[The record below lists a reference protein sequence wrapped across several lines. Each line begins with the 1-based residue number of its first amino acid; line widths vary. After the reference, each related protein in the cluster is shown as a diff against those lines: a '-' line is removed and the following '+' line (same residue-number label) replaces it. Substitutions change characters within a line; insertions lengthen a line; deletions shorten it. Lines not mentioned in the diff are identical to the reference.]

1 MSPSHE
7 PKGSLSAQSGNDSQ
21 AHAAGASGV
30 DSKVYDAFN
39 RVQAVTEYDLK
50 GYVLTANQRFLDMMG
65 YELEEIVGEHHSLF
79 CFDDPAD
86 VDLQRKLWV
95 ALNSKKTLAN
105 NFSRKKKN
113 GEEIWLGAS
122 YNPVYDDNGDL
133 EKIAE
138 FAVDITSRIG
148 QKSRDTAKLHA
159 LDQAQ
164 AVIEFD
170 REGHVVHANQNFLK
184 TLGYK
189 LEEIVGK
196 HHRIFCE
203 PEFSDSNEYQ
213 EFWTGLQEGNNISAE
228 FKRISKSGKEV
239 WINASYNPIF
249 DGQKRVTGFVKFAT
263 DITVTR
269 ELQAENAS
277 KLAAVE
283 LSQAVIEF
291 DLNGIVLRANDNFLK
306 TMGYEGSSI
315 EGLHHRVF
323 CDKEYTETFAY
334 REFWE
339 KLKLG
344 EHVSGEFSRIAKNGD
359 IVWINA
365 SYNPVFDANG
375 KAFKVMKM
383 ATDVT
388 SVKTE
393 SMENSGKI
401 AALNRSRA
409 LIEFDL
415 DGNIITA
422 NDLFL
427 KTLNYQLSEV
437 EGKHHSMFCKHDY
450 VNSAEYLDFW
460 AKLKKG
466 EYDSGRY
473 VRLARDN
480 SEVWISASYN
490 PVYDTMGK
498 PYKVV
503 KIASEITAQVEVERN
518 VLRLAEEFSKS
529 AEAISEK
536 SGNVANSAQSL
547 GANTEEMNAAVE
559 ELTASIDSI
568 ASNSRNADNMAKST
582 QDAAELGA
590 KAISD
595 SIAAMDLIKTSSQGI
610 GDIVMVISEI
620 ANQTNLLAFN
630 AAIEAARAGEHG
642 LGFSVVADEVRK
654 LAERSS
660 QATKEITQLI
670 NESVKRVQQGSDTS
684 QDAVKSFK
692 DIVNGVHETTR
703 AISEIS
709 CAAEEQLIAAREVS
723 TSIQQI
729 SEASED
735 SALTAEKIAQATAD
749 LMVGATELSDNAGKL
764 VA

>member
-1 MSPSHE
+1 MSPSHD
-7 PKGSLSAQSGNDSQ
+7 PKGSRSTQSENNNQ
-21 AHAAGASGV
+21 VREGASIDF
-30 DSKVYDAFN
+30 DSKVYEAFD
-39 RVQAVTEYDLK
+39 RVQAIVEYDLK
-50 GYVLTANQRFLDMMG
+50 GYVLNANQRFLDMMG
-65 YELEEIVGEHHSLF
+65 YELDEIVGEHHSLF

-86 VDLQRKLWV
+86 AEVQRKLWV
-95 ALNSKKTLAN
+95 SLNSKKTVAN
-105 NFSRKKKN
+105 NYSRKKKN
-113 GEEIWLGAS
+113 GDEIWFGAS
-122 YNPVYDDNGDL
+122 YNPVYDDNGKL
-133 EKIAE
+133 EKVAE
-138 FAVDITSRIG
+138 FAVDITSRVG
-148 QKSRDTAKLHA
+148 QKTREEAKLHA
-159 LDQAQ
+159 LDEVQAI
-164 AVIEFD
+164 IEFD
-170 REGHVVHANQNFLK
+170 LDGNVIHANENFLK

-189 LEEIVGK
+189 LDEIVGK
-196 HHRIFCE
+196 HHRIFCDPDFAVTE
-203 PEFSDSNEYQ
+203 EYQ
-213 EFWTGLQEGNNISAE
+213 EFWYRLLEGERVSSE
-228 FKRISKSGKEV
+228 FKRIAKSGREV
-239 WINASYNPIF
+239 WINASYNPIY
-249 DGQKRVTGFVKFAT
+249 DDKKRVVGFVKFAT
-263 DITVTR
+263 DITKSR

-277 KLAAVE
+277 KLNALE

-291 DLNGIVLRANDNFLK
+291 DLNGTVLRANENFLK

-315 EGLHHRVF
+315 EGMHHRIF
-323 CDKEYTETFAY
+323 CDKEYTDSFAY

-339 KLKLG
+339 KLKVG
-344 EHVSGEFSRIAKNGD
+344 EFVSGEFSRLTKNGD

-375 KAFKVMKM
+375 KVIKVMKM

-388 SVKTE
+388 AVKKE

-401 AALNRSRA
+401 SALNRSRA
-409 LIEFDL
+409 VIEFDL

-427 KTLNYQLSEV
+427 KTLNYQLPEV
-437 EGKHHSMFCKHDY
+437 VGKHHSMFCKHDL

-466 EYDSGRY
+466 EFDSGRY

-498 PYKVV
+498 PYKVI
-503 KIASEITAQVEVERN
+503 KIASDITAQVEVEKN
-518 VLRLAEEFSKS
+518 VLRLADEFSQS

-595 SIAAMDLIKTSSQGI
+595 SIEAMELIKTSSQGI
-610 GDIVMVISEI
+610 GEIVMVISEI

-692 DIVNGVHETTR
+692 DIVSGVHETTR

-729 SEASED
+729 SEASET

-749 LMVGATELSDNAGKL
+749 LMVGANELSDNAGKL

>member
-1 MSPSHE
+1 MSPSHD
-7 PKGSLSAQSGNDSQ
+7 PKGSRLTSSENDSQ
-21 AHAAGASGV
+21 AHGGGHSGFN
-30 DSKVYDAFN
+30 SKVYEAFD
-39 RVQAVTEYDLK
+39 RVQAITEYDLN

-65 YELEEIVGEHHSLF
+65 YELDEIVGEHHSQF
-79 CFDDPAD
+79 CFDDPSDAD
-86 VDLQRKLWV
+86 IQRKLWV
-95 ALNSKKTLAN
+95 ALNSKKTIAN

-113 GEEIWLGAS
+113 GDEIWFGAS
-122 YNPVYDDNGDL
+122 YNPVYDDNGNL

-159 LDQAQ
+159 LDQVQ

-170 REGHVVHANQNFLK
+170 REGHVVHANENFLK

-189 LEEIVGK
+189 LEEVVGK

-203 PEFSDSNEYQ
+203 PDFSDSKEYQ
-213 EFWTGLQEGNNISAE
+213 EFWAQLMEGNSISAE
-228 FKRISKSGKEV
+228 FKRISKSGKDV

-249 DGQKRVTGFVKFAT
+249 DGHRQVTGFVKFAT

-269 ELQAENAS
+269 ELQAENTS
-277 KLAAVE
+277 KLNAIE

-306 TMGYEGSSI
+306 TMGYENSPI
-315 EGLHHRVF
+315 EGMHHRIF
-323 CDKEYTETFAY
+323 CDKEYTESFAY

-344 EHVSGEFSRIAKNGD
+344 EFVSGEFSRISKNGD
-359 IVWINA
+359 IVWISA

-375 KAFKVMKM
+375 KVFKIMKM

-388 SVKTE
+388 SVKNE

-409 LIEFDL
+409 VIEFDL
-415 DGNIITA
+415 EGNIITA

-466 EYDSGRY
+466 EFDSGRY

-518 VLRLAEEFSKS
+518 VLRLADEFSKS

-595 SIAAMDLIKTSSQGI
+595 SIEAMELIKTSSQGI
-610 GDIVMVISEI
+610 GEIVMVISEI

-692 DIVNGVHETTR
+692 DIVSGVHETTR

-729 SEASED
+729 SEASET

-749 LMVGATELSDNAGKL
+749 LMVGASELSDNAGKL